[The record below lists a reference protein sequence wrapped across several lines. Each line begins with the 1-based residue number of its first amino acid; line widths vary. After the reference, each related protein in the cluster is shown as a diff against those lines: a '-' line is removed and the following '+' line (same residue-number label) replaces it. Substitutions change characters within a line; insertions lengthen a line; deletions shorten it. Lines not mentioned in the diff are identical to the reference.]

1 MIGIIIIYVIEI
13 LFWVNFKRTQPF
25 VSLKSIQWHSIH
37 GKRSP
42 TVPNSCSSLPFS
54 SHGQSE
60 DCMIILSFATNFLWH
75 LIGGFSVRSNIF
87 CKLINLF
94 TSHPLFLLENGFTF
108 VEWMVIWK
116 KRHWLYLR
124 LVKYKK
130 YFKLQ
135 GCQGCSV
142 VSGSFSV
149 CLIGPNT
156 FLCTELLK
164 ELKRRKREQL
174 GVSC

>member
-1 MIGIIIIYVIEI
+1 MLLKFYFGLILRELNLSFPSKAFNDI
-13 LFWVNFKRTQPF
+13 LFMGKEVPRFQIHVHHYPF
-25 VSLKSIQWHSIH
+25 LPTASLKIAW
-37 GKRSP
+37 
-42 TVPNSCSSLPFS
+42 
-54 SHGQSE
+54 
-60 DCMIILSFATNFLWH
+60 LSFH
-75 LIGGFSVRSNIF
+75 LQRISYDIWSEVLVLDQIF
-87 CKLINLF
+87 CVSWWICSLLIPF
-94 TSHPLFLLENGFTF
+94 FFSKMVSHSWSE
-108 VEWMVIWK
+108 MVIWK

-174 GVSC
+174 GMSC

>member
-1 MIGIIIIYVIEI
+1 
-13 LFWVNFKRTQPF
+13 
-25 VSLKSIQWHSIH
+25 
-37 GKRSP
+37 
-42 TVPNSCSSLPFS
+42 
-54 SHGQSE
+54 
-60 DCMIILSFATNFLWH
+60 
-75 LIGGFSVRSNIF
+75 
-87 CKLINLF
+87 
-94 TSHPLFLLENGFTF
+94 
-108 VEWMVIWK
+108 MVILK

-149 CLIGPNT
+149 CLVGPNT
-156 FLCTELLK
+156 FLGTELLK

-174 GVSC
+174 GMSC

>member
-1 MIGIIIIYVIEI
+1 MLLKFYFGLILRELNLSFPSKAFNDI
-13 LFWVNFKRTQPF
+13 LFMGKEVPRFQIHVHHYPF
-25 VSLKSIQWHSIH
+25 LPTASLKIAW
-37 GKRSP
+37 
-42 TVPNSCSSLPFS
+42 
-54 SHGQSE
+54 
-60 DCMIILSFATNFLWH
+60 LSFH
-75 LIGGFSVRSNIF
+75 LQRISYDIWSEVLVLDHGSNIL

>member
-13 LFWVNFKRTQPF
+13 LFWVDFKRTQPF

-37 GKRSP
+37 GKRIP

-75 LIGGFSVRSNIF
+75 LIWGFSVRSNIL
-87 CKLINLF
+87 CKLINCSLLISF
-94 TSHPLFLLENGFTF
+94 FFLKMVSHSWSE
-108 VEWMVIWK
+108 MVIWK
-116 KRHWLYLR
+116 KRHWLYLH

-174 GVSC
+174 GMSC

>member
-13 LFWVNFKRTQPF
+13 LFWVDFKRTQPF

-75 LIGGFSVRSNIF
+75 LIWGFSVRSNIIPF
-87 CKLINLF
+87 FFLKMV
-94 TSHPLFLLENGFTF
+94 SHSWSE
-108 VEWMVIWK
+108 MVIWK
-116 KRHWLYLR
+116 KCHWLYLC

-142 VSGSFSV
+142 VSGSFSI

-174 GVSC
+174 GMSC

>member
-1 MIGIIIIYVIEI
+1 MLLKFYFGLILRELNLSFPSKAFNDI
-13 LFWVNFKRTQPF
+13 LFMGKEVPRFQIHVHHYPF
-25 VSLKSIQWHSIH
+25 LPTASLKIAW
-37 GKRSP
+37 
-42 TVPNSCSSLPFS
+42 
-54 SHGQSE
+54 
-60 DCMIILSFATNFLWH
+60 LSFH
-75 LIGGFSVRSNIF
+75 LQRISYDIWSEVLVLDQIF
-87 CKLINLF
+87 CVSWWICSLLIPFFFLKMV
-94 TSHPLFLLENGFTF
+94 SHSWSE
-108 VEWMVIWK
+108 MVIWK
-116 KRHWLYLR
+116 KRHWLYLC

-149 CLIGPNT
+149 CLIAPNT

-174 GVSC
+174 GMSC